1 MSNMERVTVT
11 LSSDLLRDL
20 DRRERN
26 RSKFVAEAVRNELV
40 RRRRAELRRSLQDTH
55 PESASLARKGC
66 VGHPHCIQVKR
77 PAHSVLRATY
87 LEAEQ
92 GLEEWVAASPSV
104 GSWARA
110 AMDCSIRRWAPSP
123 SGLTKTSFALID
135 HLRSVDDGG
144 FAAFSAP
151 LRREKWRV

>member
-104 GSWARA
+104 ESWARA

>member
-26 RSKFVAEAVRNELV
+26 RGKFVAEAVRNELV

-104 GSWARA
+104 ESWARA

-135 HLRSVDDGG
+135 HLRSIDDGG

>member
-110 AMDCSIRRWAPSP
+110 AMDCSIRRGAPSP

>member
-40 RRRRAELRRSLQDTH
+40 RRRRGELRRSLQDTH

-92 GLEEWVAASPSV
+92 GLEEWVAASRPLDLGRGLRWTALS
-104 GSWARA
+104 GAGRRA
-110 AMDCSIRRWAPSP
+110 PVA
-123 SGLTKTSFALID
+123 
-135 HLRSVDDGG
+135 
-144 FAAFSAP
+144 
-151 LRREKWRV
+151 